1 MESSSAW
8 VQAQSYQSLKRS
20 LHANSRNKLKDNLG
34 SRDVLPRRLKFVKAQ
49 KECNSHP
56 TSPEGSQSSST
67 TPPRMTRCRSDFT
80 PASHQL
86 FPESNIQKLM
96 PTMLHNQQ
104 TTVPS
109 TIFKNLRLLSK
120 KLRP

>member
-1 MESSSAW
+1 MESASASW
-8 VQAQSYQSLKRS
+8 VQAQSYQALKRS

-56 TSPEGSQSSST
+56 MSPECSQTSST
-67 TPPRMTRCRSDFT
+67 TPPRLSRCRSDFT

-86 FPESNIQKLM
+86 YLESNIPKLM
-96 PTMLHNQQ
+96 RWRMTGASVGSGLR
-104 TTVPS
+104 
-109 TIFKNLRLLSK
+109 NLG
-120 KLRP
+120 